1 MSSIPEAGARWRKP
15 LSPPRSLPPRRW
27 EKHEPDLEV
36 QCRVGPLEGSP
47 VTEPVLQVERLS
59 VDYEVGAGT
68 FHAVQDVSFELHPGR
83 ALGIVGETGFGKSPL
98 VHAIPRLL
106 HEPPAPTRAGGG
118 RFRRIDL
125 LTHPT

>member
-36 QCRVGPLEGSP
+36 QCRVGPLEASP

-83 ALGIVGETGFGKSPL
+83 VLGNGRETGCGKSTRG
-98 VHAIPRLL
+98 HRIPGAPP
-106 HEPPAPTRAGGG
+106 EPPG
-118 RFRRIDL
+118 RN
-125 LTHPT
+125 P

>member
-1 MSSIPEAGARWRKP
+1 MSSIPGAGARWRKP

-27 EKHEPDLEV
+27 ERHEPDSEM
-36 QCRVGPLEGSP
+36 RSRGGPLEGNP

-83 ALGIVGETGFGKSPL
+83 GFGLGGAAGCGKKPL
-98 VHAIPRLL
+98 PPPIP
-106 HEPPAPTRAGGG
+106 PPLPEA
-118 RFRRIDL
+118 
-125 LTHPT
+125 